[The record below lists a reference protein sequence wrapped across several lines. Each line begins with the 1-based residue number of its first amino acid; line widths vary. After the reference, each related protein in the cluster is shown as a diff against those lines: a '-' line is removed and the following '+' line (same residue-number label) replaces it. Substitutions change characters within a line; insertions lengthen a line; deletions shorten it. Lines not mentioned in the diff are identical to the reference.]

1 MDIEKSIFTRC
12 NKNIKKLLDY
22 GFIKENDY
30 YKYQKKF
37 LNADVVE
44 EIIIKDNNVSGN
56 VYDLVSNCLYTNIR
70 LEVDNGF
77 INSVRNS
84 YKDILIDI
92 KNNCFDNL
100 YFKYQQT
107 NRIVNYII
115 SKYSDYPEFPW
126 DDCNGIFR
134 NKRNNKWYAL
144 IMLINKNKIDNI
156 NKEIEVINL
165 KLNEEEIKDLIK
177 KEGYYQAY
185 HMNKKMWITISLDDT
200 LSDQEIIKCI
210 DKSSW
215 HFPPLHLP

>member
-12 NKNIKKLLDY
+12 NLNIKKLLDY
-22 GFIKENDY
+22 GFVKENDY

-37 LNADVVE
+37 LNEDFLA

-77 INSVRNS
+77 INIVRNS

-200 LSDQEIIKCI
+200 LTDKEIIKCI
-210 DKSSW
+210 DKSYEIINSKR
-215 HFPPLHLP
+215 

>member
-12 NKNIKKLLDY
+12 NINIKKLLDY

-37 LNADVVE
+37 LNDDFLA

-70 LEVDNGF
+70 IEVDNGF

-126 DDCNGIFR
+126 RDSNGIFR

-185 HMNKKMWITISLDDT
+185 HMNKKMWITISLDET
-200 LSDQEIIKCI
+200 LTDKEIIKCI
-210 DKSSW
+210 DKSYEIINSKR
-215 HFPPLHLP
+215 

>member
-12 NKNIKKLLDY
+12 NINIKKLLDY
-22 GFIKENDY
+22 GFVKENDY

-37 LNADVVE
+37 LNADFLA

-200 LSDQEIIKCI
+200 LTDKEIIKCI
-210 DKSSW
+210 DKSYEIIKSKR
-215 HFPPLHLP
+215 

>member
-37 LNADVVE
+37 LDDDFLA

-200 LSDQEIIKCI
+200 LTDKEIIKCI
-210 DKSSW
+210 DKSYEIINSKR
-215 HFPPLHLP
+215 

>member
-12 NKNIKKLLDY
+12 NLNIKKLLDY
-22 GFIKENDY
+22 GFVKENDY

-37 LNADVVE
+37 LNDDFLA

-92 KNNCFDNL
+92 KKNCFDNL

-126 DDCNGIFR
+126 DDANGIFR
-134 NKRNNKWYAL
+134 NKKNNKWYAL

-165 KLNEEEIKDLIK
+165 KLTEEEIKDLIK

-200 LSDQEIIKCI
+200 LTDKEIIKCI
-210 DKSSW
+210 DESYEIINSKR
-215 HFPPLHLP
+215 